1 MARQRDYKAE
11 YQRRLASATK
21 RGLSRSQAR
30 GHARSGE
37 APIKSKPAKSDKR
50 LEDALKILREH
61 GNQSRAAKESGVSP
75 ERLRRFL
82 RDNSLAERTGGKWR
96 VTDNRPR
103 RMTVYSEGQ
112 ARLLTLRDYEQ
123 SSLNGQHLAA
133 VREFLTS
140 QKRSLLKPFEGRSVI
155 DVKGEAH
162 PLETD
167 PDELYRIAAQGGEP
181 FHDVYRLIV

>member
-1 MARQRDYKAE
+1 MARERDHKAE
-11 YQRRLASATK
+11 YQRRLANAAK

-37 APIKSKPAKSDKR
+37 APIKPKPAKSDEQ
-50 LEDALKILREH
+50 LEAALKILR
-61 GNQSRAAKESGVSP
+61 QSGHQGRAAKESGVSP

-103 RMTVYSEGQ
+103 RMTVYSQGE
-112 ARLLTLRDYEQ
+112 ARRITLRDFDQ
-123 SSLNGQHLAA
+123 ASLNGQHLSA

-140 QKRSLLKPFEGRSVI
+140 QKRSLLAPFEGRSVI
-155 DVKGEAH
+155 DAKGGAH

-167 PDELYRIAAQGGEP
+167 PDELYRIAAQGGEV

>member
-1 MARQRDYKAE
+1 MSRQRDYKAE
-11 YQRRLASATK
+11 YQRRLASAAM

-37 APIKSKPAKSDKR
+37 APIKPKPTKIDAW
-50 LEDALKILREH
+50 LEAALKILRVS
-61 GNQSRAAKESGVSP
+61 GNQSRAAKETGVSP

-82 RDNSLAERTGGKWR
+82 RDNSLAERTGGRWH

-103 RMTVYSEGQ
+103 RMTVYTDGQ
-112 ARLLTLRDYEQ
+112 ARHLTLRDFDQ
-123 SSLNGQHLAA
+123 ASLNGQHLAA

-140 QKRSLLKPFEGRSVI
+140 QKRSLLRPFEGRYVI
-155 DVKGEAH
+155 GAKGEAH